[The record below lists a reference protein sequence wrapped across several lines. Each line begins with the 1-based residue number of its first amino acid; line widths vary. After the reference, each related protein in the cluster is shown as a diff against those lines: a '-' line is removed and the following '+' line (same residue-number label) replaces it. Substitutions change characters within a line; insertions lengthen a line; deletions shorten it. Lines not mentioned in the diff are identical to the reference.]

1 MQNRFASAQKLME
14 ILRSF
19 PEVRECSLYGSL
31 ARGTADCLSDIDIEL
46 DVSGCD
52 NGAFLLRL
60 PELLQRHISVVYHDF
75 APSLMPEKYVV
86 SIALSETDPFLIA
99 DICCN
104 AYPHYKTVA
113 RAQAAACNDPAAH
126 LIKLWTANCKHHLRG
141 ADCRA
146 DILRMAAKA
155 GIAEG
160 ENKTESEL
168 LLQTLERIER
178 MAPDRYSAL
187 LQACRRVYTEY
198 NQ

>member
-1 MQNRFASAQKLME
+1 MQNRFASAQRLME

-86 SIALSETDPFLIA
+86 SIALSESDPFLIA
-99 DICCN
+99 DLCCN
-104 AYPHYKTVA
+104 AEPHCRTIT
-113 RAQAAACNDPAAH
+113 RAQAAALNDPTAH
-126 LIKLWTANCKHHLRG
+126 LIKLWTANCKHHARG

-146 DILRMAAKA
+146 DILRMAGKA

-178 MAPDRYSAL
+178 MTPEHYAEL
-187 LQACRRVYTEY
+187 LHSCRRVFSELGL
-198 NQ
+198 